1 MIDSDAVLDTA
12 YRLKAAGKPFALATV
27 VRCESPTSAKPGA
40 KAVIEPDGTIHGWIG
55 GGCAQPAVVKTARQT
70 ITDGRPRLIRI
81 SPERGEPVEHGIV
94 EYGMSCHS
102 GGTLDIFIDPVTV
115 RPALVIIGTSPAAQT
130 LCALATRVGFAVT
143 VAFTG
148 ADRTLFPEAEQIID
162 GLELPQAL
170 LERRPFVVVSTQG
183 RRDEEGL
190 EAALRSGAESI
201 AFIASERKAAKLR
214 QYLIER
220 GHDSTRVEAIVSPA
234 GVEIG
239 AVTPEEIALSVLAG
253 LVRTRR
259 SPAGTEP
266 AGVQAKAAAG
276 QETAMQAIDPVCGM
290 SVDIATAEHQTTH
303 AGQRYYFCC
312 AHCRH
317 SFEKAPE
324 QYLAPARETP

>member
-1 MIDSDAVLDTA
+1 MIDSDAVLETA
-12 YRLKAAGKPFALATV
+12 YRLKSAGKAFALATV

-55 GGCAQPAVVKTARQT
+55 GGCAQPAVVKTARQA
-70 ITDGRPRLIRI
+70 ITDGQSRLIRI
-81 SPERGEPVEHGIV
+81 SPERSEPAESGIV

-102 GGTLDIFIDPVTV
+102 GGTLDIFIDPVTM
-115 RPALVIIGTSPAAQT
+115 RPALVIIGASTAAQT

-143 VAFTG
+143 AAFPG
-148 ADRTLFPEAEQIID
+148 ADGELFPEAEQTID
-162 GLELPQAL
+162 GLEVPQTL

-201 AFIASERKAAKLR
+201 AFIASEHKAAKLR

-220 GHDSTRVEAIVSPA
+220 GHDGARVEAIVSPA

-253 LVRTRR
+253 LVQARR
-259 SPAGTEP
+259 SAVATELAG
-266 AGVQAKAAAG
+266 AQA
-276 QETAMQAIDPVCGM
+276 
-290 SVDIATAEHQTTH
+290 
-303 AGQRYYFCC
+303 
-312 AHCRH
+312 
-317 SFEKAPE
+317 
-324 QYLAPARETP
+324 